1 MSEVW
6 TKWESLVINGI
17 YPLRRF
23 LSRSNHS
30 VVFLTDATGDYPNA
44 AIKLIPADPT
54 LAEARLARWRIVIA
68 LSHPHLLRLLD
79 AGRCQ
84 LGGHQFLFVV
94 MEHAEQTLAQL
105 LPQRALTPDEMKEM
119 LPPTLDVLS
128 YLHQKNLVHGGLKP
142 PNILVVNDQLKLA
155 SDTIRHAG
163 QSAASMAEQSVY
175 APPEAKDGKISSAG
189 DIWAL
194 GVTMVEALTQTAP
207 TSLDERS
214 GSASLPASLPPE
226 FAGIVRRCL
235 SRNPAGRPILAE
247 LEAEF
252 KTPSPG
258 PAVPAAAAAV
268 QATKVPA
275 APASKPAPAPPVA
288 AARAPVSR
296 WIPAAAGLLVVALAF
311 YAATRLLHG
320 PAKGQSPSPP
330 PSSPTSSPTSSS
342 TAVVATA
349 PEPAA
354 SAATAAPPSVLHQE
368 IPDVSR
374 GARATIHGDIK
385 VGVRVNV
392 DGSGNVIGATLL
404 NTDPSKYFLRLSV
417 DAARKWKFSPADNQ
431 NGRQWSLQFEFT
443 REATTAHAV
452 PSP

>member
-6 TKWESLVINGI
+6 TKWESLVINGV

-30 VVFLTDATGDYPNA
+30 VVFLTEAPGDYPSA
-44 AIKLIPADPT
+44 AIKLIPADPA
-54 LAEARLARWRIVIA
+54 LAEAQLARWRIVIA

-84 LGGHQFLFVV
+84 LGGHQFLFAV

-155 SDTIRHAG
+155 SDSIRHAG

-214 GSASLPASLPPE
+214 GSASFPASLPPE

-235 SRNPAGRPILAE
+235 SRNPAARPTIAE

-252 KTPSPG
+252 KIPASAPVAST
-258 PAVPAAAAAV
+258 PAVSAP
-268 QATKVPA
+268 P
-275 APASKPAPAPPVA
+275 APASKPAPAPVVA

-296 WIPAAAGLLVVALAF
+296 WVPAAAGLLVVALAF

-320 PAKGQSPSPP
+320 PAKGHSPSPP
-330 PSSPTSSPTSSS
+330 TSSLTSSPTPPS

-349 PEPAA
+349 PAPAA
-354 SAATAAPPSVLHQE
+354 SAATPAPPSVLHQE

-385 VGVRVNV
+385 VAVRVTV
-392 DGSGNVIGATLL
+392 DSSGNVIGATLL
-404 NTDPSKYFLRLSV
+404 NAGPSKYFVRLSV
-417 DAARKWKFSPADNQ
+417 DAARQWKFSPAANQ

-452 PSP
+452 LLP

>member
-6 TKWESLVINGI
+6 TKWESLVINGV

-30 VVFLTDATGDYPNA
+30 VVFLTEAAGDSPSA
-44 AIKLIPADPT
+44 AIKLIPADPI
-54 LAEARLARWRIVIA
+54 LAEAQLARWRIVIA
-68 LSHPHLLRLLD
+68 LSHPHLLRLFD

-94 MEHAEQTLAQL
+94 MEHAEQTLAQI
-105 LPQRALTPDEMKEM
+105 LPKRALTPDELKEM
-119 LPPTLDVLS
+119 LPPTLGVLS
-128 YLHQKNLVHGGLKP
+128 YLHQKNLIHGRLKP

-163 QSAASMAEQSVY
+163 QSTASMAESVY
-175 APPEAKDGKISSAG
+175 DPPEAKDGKLSSAG

-194 GVTMVEALTQTAP
+194 GVTMIEALTQAAP
-207 TSLDERS
+207 TSLDGRS
-214 GSASLPASLPPE
+214 QSASLPASLPPE
-226 FAGIVRRCL
+226 FAGILRRCL
-235 SRNPAGRPILAE
+235 SRYPAGRPTIAE

-252 KTPSPG
+252 KIPSP
-258 PAVPAAAAAV
+258 VPAAPLVPAATAAAV
-268 QATKVPA
+268 PM
-275 APASKPAPAPPVA
+275 PASKPAPASPVA
-288 AARAPVSR
+288 AARAPVPR
-296 WIPAAAGLLVVALAF
+296 WAPAAVGLLVVALAF

-320 PAKGQSPSPP
+320 PAKVQPPSPL
-330 PSSPTSSPTSSS
+330 PSPS

-354 SAATAAPPSVLHQE
+354 SAALPAAPSVLHQE

-385 VGVRVNV
+385 VGVRVTV
-392 DGSGNVIGATLL
+392 DSSGNVVGATLL
-404 NTDPSKYFLRLSV
+404 NTGPSKYFVRLSV
-417 DAARKWKFSPADNQ
+417 DAARQWKFSPADNQ

-452 PSP
+452 LLP